1 MTQKIA
7 NWLGEFEDMG
17 VPTVD
22 ALWGEG
28 WAIFP
33 RGLRQTVRADI
44 LGGQQVRV
52 RAEFALKLHRKKDPR
67 GGDPGVEAMWHR
79 LALWVRS
86 GAPRF
91 GQNQTVRLENARL
104 SAQNKEDLARY
115 EATLIVE
122 YTQ

>member
-1 MTQKIA
+1 
-7 NWLGEFEDMG
+7 
-17 VPTVD
+17 
-22 ALWGEG
+22 
-28 WAIFP
+28 
-33 RGLRQTVRADI
+33 
-44 LGGQQVRV
+44 
-52 RAEFALKLHRKKDPR
+52 
-67 GGDPGVEAMWHR
+67 MWHR